1 MRVLERLIDA
11 VLIIFVSISLIG
23 LSVMLF
29 VKPDYPKNYKYT
41 IDIPNR
47 LNHYTNHYICNGS
60 CVKFKDSE
68 GDTMTVCGNYSI
80 RSNK

>member
-1 MRVLERLIDA
+1 MRVLERLLIA
-11 VLIIFVSISLIG
+11 LLIIFGVITLTG

-29 VKPDYPKNYKYT
+29 NEPHPKKYKYT
-41 IDIPNR
+41 IDIPNC